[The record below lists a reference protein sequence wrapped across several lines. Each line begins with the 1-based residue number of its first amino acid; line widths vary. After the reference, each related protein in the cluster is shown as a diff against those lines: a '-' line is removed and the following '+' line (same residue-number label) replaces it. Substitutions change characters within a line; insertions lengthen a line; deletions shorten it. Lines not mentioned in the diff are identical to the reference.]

1 MNKITYLR
9 KRSFTKYFI
18 SLLLFISGLYFLIY
32 IHLFFGL
39 VFSVIGF
46 CMLIIEGSQIDF
58 EQKMYRNIK
67 SVFGIHIGK
76 WQKLPTFD
84 YVTVFK
90 TIEGKK
96 ISVATA
102 STVMRDEVYL
112 INLFYEGSRYITF
125 YKSED
130 KNDAFK
136 MAIHFSRIL
145 NLRILDSTELQSVW
159 VE

>member
-32 IHLFFGL
+32 THLFFGL

-46 CMLIIEGSQIDF
+46 SMLITEGSQIDF

-67 SVFGIHIGK
+67 SVFGIHVGK
-76 WQKLPTFD
+76 WRKLPKFD
-84 YVTVFK
+84 YVSVFK

-112 INLFYEGSRYITF
+112 INLFYEGSSYITF
-125 YKSED
+125 YKSENKD
-130 KNDAFK
+130 DSFK
-136 MAIHFSRIL
+136 MAMHFSRIL

>member
-9 KRSFTKYFI
+9 KISFTKYFI
-18 SLLLFISGLYFLIY
+18 SFMLFISGLYFLIY
-32 IHLFFGL
+32 VHLFFGL
-39 VFSVIGF
+39 IFSVIGF
-46 CMLIIEGSQIDF
+46 CMLITEGSQIDF

-67 SVFGIHIGK
+67 SVFGIRIGK
-76 WQKLPTFD
+76 WQQLPVFD
-84 YVTVFK
+84 YVSVFK

-102 STVMRDEVYL
+102 STIMRDEVYL
-112 INLFYEGSRYITF
+112 INLFYHGSSYITF

-136 MAIHFSRIL
+136 MALHFSRIL
-145 NLRILDSTELQSVW
+145 DLRILDSTELQSIW